1 MNINKINEELN
12 KPTPTN
18 EINEEK
24 ENLISNITNE
34 AASYLLDWLCD
45 KALDTIIDLV
55 DDALRHNLH
64 NIDINQ
70 EQDSEINK
78 WVRNMN
84 GLPHPPIAGNM
95 QTRAQIE
102 KRINNL
108 IEELNTMS
116 ECEYKRLKR
125 AELTT
130 LQSILY

>member
-12 KPTPTN
+12 KQDNSSTTKN
-18 EINEEK
+18 TFEIIKDIMNSIEA
-24 ENLISNITNE
+24 NLI
-34 AASYLLDWLCD
+34 DWLKD
-45 KALDTIIDLV
+45 EVLYTIEDFIEDAIYEALNTVED
-55 DDALRHNLH
+55 
-64 NIDINQ
+64 NQ
-70 EQDSEINK
+70 EQGEEINK

-102 KRINNL
+102 KRISNL
-108 IEELNTMS
+108 IEELNTMN
-116 ECEYKRLKR
+116 ECEHKRLKR